1 MLFEDESI
9 RQVAGGRCM
18 AHQSGATVASTAGAR
33 LTDAFVIFAVTVVSL
48 ALGAWMLL
56 HLGLKFWSGMALAL
70 GIYAFLLTLHLMLRK
85 AVTPRS
91 APQAAVEEPEEE
103 FDPWALERSKAT
115 SLDMPGMP
123 PLPSL
128 KMPEGSD
135 PFAFRPSEH
144 PGFSAAEPLPAST
157 MAPGSLS
164 LSNVIPGLPP
174 FQPARSADAAGP
186 PPLPPLTA
194 RASAPAPAENG
205 SEAEAS
211 REASPQMAEMVA
223 KVAANAPPEMSVEMI
238 QDLIKKL
245 ADELNTQPQT
255 PPKVRGKLVPQQ
267 PDTEAMVQRSISAL
281 ETAAKSMRASA
292 GTQPPAVPA
301 QGTAPSAP
309 QAQQRAAQPPS
320 LPQQG
325 NAARAQPRAESEA
338 AAPAQA
344 PAAPKDAGV
353 SPQLV
358 RVAEA
363 LASERIEVM
372 LEPIQSL
379 SEGRTKHFEITTR
392 LLTADGSVLTHE
404 DVVRIAQGS
413 GLMPRI
419 DIARIVRAARVA
431 RRLGEGGRTGS
442 VLTPAAGESL
452 TDHRFLSTASTEQ
465 NPSATMRLVISFQ
478 QSEVRMFSPGHM
490 QTLTA
495 LSAAGFRFALD
506 GVTDLDMDFSDL
518 KRIGFEFVKLDA
530 PVFMEGLPAP
540 GGLVPAADITRMLS
554 ENGLTLVVGR
564 IEDDWQL
571 ARVLGAGALFGR
583 GTLFGGPRMV
593 KPEVVAPPN
602 AVA

>member
-1 MLFEDESI
+1 
-9 RQVAGGRCM
+9 M

-70 GIYAFLLTLHLMLRK
+70 GIYAFLLSMHLMLRK
-85 AVTPRS
+85 SVAPRA
-91 APQAAVEEPEEE
+91 APPAAAIDADEE
-103 FDPWALERSKAT
+103 FDPWALERGKAT
-115 SLDMPGMP
+115 ALDLAGMP
-123 PLPSL
+123 PLPTL

-144 PGFSAAEPLPAST
+144 PGFSTSEPLPASMT
-157 MAPGSLS
+157 APGSLS

-174 FQPARSADAAGP
+174 FQPARAADAGGP
-186 PPLPPLTA
+186 PPLPA
-194 RASAPAPAENG
+194 AAPVSPPGETGSEAAAPAE
-205 SEAEAS
+205 S
-211 REASPQMAEMVA
+211 SPQMAEMVA
-223 KVAANAPPEMSVEMI
+223 RVAANAPPEMSVEMI

-245 ADELNTQPQT
+245 ADELNAQPQT

-267 PDTEAMVQRSISAL
+267 PDTDAMVQRSISAL
-281 ETAAKSMRASA
+281 ETAAKSMRAGSGA
-292 GTQPPAVPA
+292 QPPAIPA
-301 QGTAPSAP
+301 QAAAPSAP
-309 QAQQRAAQPPS
+309 PAQQRAAQPPPT
-320 LPQQG
+320 PQHG
-325 NAARAQPRAESEA
+325 NAARAAQPAAQPRAQGEA
-338 AAPAQA
+338 SPAQA
-344 PAAPKDAGV
+344 PAASKDAAAN
-353 SPQLV
+353 PQLV

-490 QTLTA
+490 QTLAA
-495 LSAAGFRFALD
+495 LAAAGFRFALD

-540 GGLVPAADITRMLS
+540 GGLVPAADITRMLT

-583 GTLFGGPRMV
+583 GGLFGGPRMV

>member
-1 MLFEDESI
+1 
-9 RQVAGGRCM
+9 M
-18 AHQSGATVASTAGAR
+18 AHQSGASVASTAGAR

-70 GIYAFLLTLHLMLRK
+70 GIYAFLLSMHLMLRK
-85 AVTPRS
+85 AVAPRA
-91 APQAAVEEPEEE
+91 APVALAAEDEEE
-103 FDPWALERSKAT
+103 FDPWALERGKAT
-115 SLDMPGMP
+115 SLEMPAMP

-128 KMPEGSD
+128 KRPEGPD
-135 PFAFRPSEH
+135 PFAFRPSEM
-144 PGFSAAEPLPAST
+144 PGLGSSEPLPASAL
-157 MAPGSLS
+157 APSTIS

-174 FQPARSADAAGP
+174 MQPARAAEAGGP
-186 PPLPPLTA
+186 PPLPPVPAEA
-194 RASAPAPAENG
+194 RNNAGAPADSA
-205 SEAEAS
+205 
-211 REASPQMAEMVA
+211 PQMADMVA

-238 QDLIKKL
+238 QELIKKL

-267 PDTEAMVQRSISAL
+267 PDPDAMVQRSIAAL

-292 GTQPPAVPA
+292 
-301 QGTAPSAP
+301 
-309 QAQQRAAQPPS
+309 AAQPPAIPAQAPAAAAAQRPAPAPVP
-320 LPQQG
+320 PQA
-325 NAARAQPRAESEA
+325 NAGRGAQAPAQAKAQSEA
-338 AAPAQA
+338 PAQAPAQA
-344 PAAPKDAGV
+344 PAAAKDPAAN
-353 SPQLV
+353 PQLV

-392 LLTADGSVLTHE
+392 LLTADGSVLSHE

-419 DIARIVRAARVA
+419 DVARIVRAARVA

-442 VLTPAAGESL
+442 VLTPAASESL

-465 NPSATMRLVISFQ
+465 NPNATMRLVISFQ

-490 QTLTA
+490 QTLAA
-495 LSAAGFRFALD
+495 LAAAGFRFALD

-540 GGLVPAADITRMLS
+540 SGLVPAADITRMLT

>member
-1 MLFEDESI
+1 
-9 RQVAGGRCM
+9 M
-18 AHQSGATVASTAGAR
+18 AHQSGASVASTAGAR
-33 LTDAFVIFAVTVVSL
+33 ITDAFVIFAVTVVSL

-70 GIYAFLLTLHLMLRK
+70 GIYAFLLTMHLVMRR
-85 AVTPRS
+85 AVTPRPV
-91 APQAAVEEPEEE
+91 PQPVAADDEV
-103 FDPWALERSKAT
+103 FDPWALERGRTT
-115 SLDMPGMP
+115 SLEMPA
-123 PLPSL
+123 LPTL
-128 KMPEGSD
+128 RGPDGSD
-135 PFAFRPSEH
+135 PFAFRPSEM
-144 PGFSAAEPLPAST
+144 PGFGAADAVDLSMPGTLSIPA
-157 MAPGSLS
+157 
-164 LSNVIPGLPP
+164 GLPP
-174 FQPARSADAAGP
+174 FQPSLSVAGPSAAPPGP
-186 PPLPPLTA
+186 PPLPQPTSEQQSDMTDET
-194 RASAPAPAENG
+194 SAQVAEV
-205 SEAEAS
+205 
-211 REASPQMAEMVA
+211 VA
-223 KVAANAPPEMSVEMI
+223 KVAANAPPEMTVEMI

-245 ADELNTQPQT
+245 ADELNTT
-255 PPKVRGKLVPQQ
+255 PSTPSKVRGKLVPPSQ

-281 ETAAKSMRASA
+281 ETAAKTMRASSGQQA
-292 GTQPPAVPA
+292 ATPA
-301 QGTAPSAP
+301 QTGAAPPPLAQQARSASPAAGNGARAPQGRAQAQPQHQPQPQPQAGP
-309 QAQQRAAQPPS
+309 QAQ
-320 LPQQG
+320 
-325 NAARAQPRAESEA
+325 
-338 AAPAQA
+338 PASKE
-344 PAAPKDAGV
+344 PALN
-353 SPQLV
+353 PQLV

-363 LASERIEVM
+363 LAAERIEVM

-392 LLTADGSVLTHE
+392 LLAADGAVLSHE

-431 RRLGEGGRTGS
+431 RRLGEGGRAGS

-452 TDHRFLSTASTEQ
+452 TDHRFLSTASNEH
-465 NPSATMRLVISFQ
+465 NPNATMRLVISFQ

-490 QTLTA
+490 QTLSA
-495 LSAAGFRFALD
+495 LAAAGFRFALD

-540 GGLVPAADITRMLS
+540 GGVVPAADITRMLA
-554 ENGLTLVVGR
+554 ENGLTLVIGR

-593 KPEVVAPPN
+593 KPEVVAAPN